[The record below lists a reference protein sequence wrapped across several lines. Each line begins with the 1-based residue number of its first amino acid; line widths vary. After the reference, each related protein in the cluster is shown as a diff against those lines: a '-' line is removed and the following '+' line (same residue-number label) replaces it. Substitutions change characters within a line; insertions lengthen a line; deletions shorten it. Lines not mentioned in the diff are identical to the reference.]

1 MDLTAL
7 HIFKTVAEE
16 GGITR
21 AAAKLHRVQSNVTTR
36 VRQLEER
43 LGTRLFLRENRKLVL
58 SPEGKVLLGY
68 ADQMLRLSSEAQTAL
83 RKGTPRGTL
92 RVGTMESTAATRL
105 PPVLSRYHLA
115 YPDVRI
121 ELITGT
127 SGALVA
133 KVAAYEL
140 EAAFVADPAQPER
153 FDSQPAF
160 KEELVLIAP
169 KSLAPITSPRQIA
182 DHTVIAFGTGC
193 TYRRGLEDWL
203 KRADARPRGVMEFH
217 SYHAIVACVASGA
230 GLAIVPRAVISAVLG
245 RKQVQIY
252 PLPAHIA
259 KAKTVL
265 IWRKGHLSTALEALG
280 RQLTRI
286 TR

>member
-193 TYRRGLEDWL
+193 TYRRRLEDWL

-230 GLAIVPRAVISAVLG
+230 GVAIVPRAVISAVLG

-286 TR
+286 PR

>member
-1 MDLTAL
+1 
-7 HIFKTVAEE
+7 
-16 GGITR
+16 
-21 AAAKLHRVQSNVTTR
+21 
-36 VRQLEER
+36 
-43 LGTRLFLRENRKLVL
+43 
-58 SPEGKVLLGY
+58 
-68 ADQMLRLSSEAQTAL
+68 
-83 RKGTPRGTL
+83 
-92 RVGTMESTAATRL
+92 
-105 PPVLSRYHLA
+105 
-115 YPDVRI
+115 VRI

-193 TYRRGLEDWL
+193 TYRRRLEDWL

-286 TR
+286 PR

>member
-193 TYRRGLEDWL
+193 TYRRRLEDWL

-286 TR
+286 PR